1 MKKKKADLNQ
11 KIFLQKE
18 IVANLSIPQQQGI
31 QGGVGFTL
39 NPPTKISMQQPPNCL
54 CCVTDPTSGL

>member
-18 IVANLSIPQQQGI
+18 TIANLSIPQQQNI
-31 QGGVGFTL
+31 QGGAAFTL
-39 NPPTKISMQQPPNCL
+39 SPATLQSRQQPPNCL
-54 CCVTDPTSGL
+54 CCVTDPTSSL

>member
-18 IVANLSIPQQQGI
+18 TVANLSVPQQQHI
-31 QGGVGFTL
+31 QGGAGFTI
-39 NPPTKISMQQPPNCL
+39 NPITAPSRQSPPNCL
-54 CCVTDPTSGL
+54 CCVTDPTSSL